1 MIKPCRIPGCSKVR
15 VPETRCAR
23 CTVPVASA
31 TETRTFARP
40 GQSYWARWKRHGDP
54 RWHRTTVRLS
64 EDRILRAGGT
74 PPGRTR
80 SAILNSVANCW
91 LNSRTVRIVG
101 IDKKTRANADAGLT
115 RVLCLIRRQTSTE
128 STDFRLTSNLP
139 KPPKNSNKI
148 SIPRREESS
157 DGTRRVKRPCAACA
171 GFVRLLRG
179 ISCRRVGAASQA
191 GSLKGE
197 ALRSP
202 AYGQPVRGT
211 GINEARPRFKN
222 GAIARPEWRLSR
234 DGRDQ
239 SRGCG
244 CSLMSAEERV
254 STRFP

>member
-1 MIKPCRIPGCSKVR
+1 MR
-15 VPETRCAR
+15 
-23 CTVPVASA
+23 
-31 TETRTFARP
+31 
-40 GQSYWARWKRHGDP
+40 
-54 RWHRTTVRLS
+54 
-64 EDRILRAGGT
+64 
-74 PPGRTR
+74 
-80 SAILNSVANCW
+80 
-91 LNSRTVRIVG
+91 
-101 IDKKTRANADAGLT
+101 T

-202 AYGQPVRGT
+202 AYGQPVRRT
-211 GINEARPRFKN
+211 GSNEARLRYYKN
-222 GAIARPEWRLSR
+222 GAKERPKWKAVAGWAGPIEGLRL
-234 DGRDQ
+234 Q
-239 SRGCG
+239 SNVRRRTGVNTVPIVRTDP
-244 CSLMSAEERV
+244 LYR
-254 STRFP
+254 